1 MRKIC
6 ATLTPLSALGSVQT
20 LAPSPLTSP
29 AKVAFLMTD
38 LRDNQPS
45 VSAPQAAAARGD
57 IDHPEIKHHD
67 ASTVPCVYCMAAIPS
82 GTFVYWT
89 HATRLLSAD
98 CPQCTRRT
106 TLAVRGLGPLPLPGV
121 RGISVTE
128 RVTTDDEADPPLA
141 SICACGHA
149 VEWHDTIAR
158 RYCDATQAGIL
169 ARGCICLRTHK
180 PGS

>member
-1 MRKIC
+1 
-6 ATLTPLSALGSVQT
+6 
-20 LAPSPLTSP
+20 
-29 AKVAFLMTD
+29 MTD
-38 LRDNQPS
+38 LRDNQPA
-45 VSAPQAAAARGD
+45 VSSQPVPAARSDGD
-57 IDHPEIKHHD
+57 HHSVAPRD

-128 RVTTDDEADPPLA
+128 RSTEDPEGAPMA

-149 VEWHDTIAR
+149 LDQHDTIAI
-158 RYCDATQAGIL
+158 RYCDATLAGVL
-169 ARGCICLRTHK
+169 ARGCICLRAHK
-180 PGS
+180 HRH